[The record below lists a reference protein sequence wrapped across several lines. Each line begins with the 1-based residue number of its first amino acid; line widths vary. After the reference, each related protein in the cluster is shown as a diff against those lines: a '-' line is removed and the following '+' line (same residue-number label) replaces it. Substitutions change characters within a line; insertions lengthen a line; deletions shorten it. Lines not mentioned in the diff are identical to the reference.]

1 MTYVLELESNNMAQQ
16 NKSEEI
22 FKTYTPVIIF
32 IIATFFL
39 EQFGLTKANNLIVSV
54 FLSMIS
60 FMVMTALL
68 KEKYGDYPQRKKL
81 SLQSGVLTTMFI
93 IIFANGFLHWY
104 KIGHMNLRWGIFF
117 ALLLIYF
124 ILLSRSVHV
133 LRDIRLH
140 LETSDKKGK
149 K

>member
-1 MTYVLELESNNMAQQ
+1 MSEKRKN
-16 NKSEEI
+16 EEI

-39 EQFGLTKANNLIVSV
+39 EQFGLAKATNLIVSV

-60 FMVMTALL
+60 FMVMTAQL

-81 SLQSGVLTTMFI
+81 SLQSGLMTIMFI
-93 IIFANGFLHWY
+93 IILANGFFHWY
-104 KIGHMNLRWGIFF
+104 KIGHIDLRWAMFF
-117 ALLLIYF
+117 VLLLIYF
-124 ILLSRSVHV
+124 ILLSRAVHV
-133 LRDIRLH
+133 LKDIRMH
-140 LETSDKKGK
+140 LESTDKKGK

>member
-1 MTYVLELESNNMAQQ
+1 MLQKRKN
-16 NKSEEI
+16 EEI

-32 IIATFFL
+32 ILVTFFL
-39 EQFGLTKANNLIVSV
+39 EQFGLEKATNLIVSV

-81 SLQSGVLTTMFI
+81 SLQSGLMTIMFI
-93 IIFANGFLHWY
+93 IIFINGFFHWY
-104 KIGHMNLRWGIFF
+104 KIGHINLRWTMFF
-117 ALLLIYF
+117 VLLLIYF
-124 ILLSRSVHV
+124 ILLSRAVHV
-133 LRDIRLH
+133 LKDIRIQ
-140 LETSDKKGK
+140 LESTDKKGK

>member
-1 MTYVLELESNNMAQQ
+1 MSQT
-16 NKSEEI
+16 NKNEEI

-39 EQFGLTKANNLIVSV
+39 EQFGLTKATNLIVSV

-68 KEKYGDYPQRKKL
+68 KEKYGEYPQRKKL
-81 SLQSGVLTTMFI
+81 SLQSGLLSIMFL
-93 IIFANGFLHWY
+93 IIFGNGFLHWY
-104 KIGHMNLRWGIFF
+104 KIGHTNIRWTMFF
-117 ALLLIYF
+117 LLLLIYF
-124 ILLSRSVHV
+124 VLLSRAVH
-133 LRDIRLH
+133 LLKSIRIN
-140 LETSDKKGK
+140 LESSDKKGK